1 MPAHQTQCSFSETA
15 LQVYHSYLFAQSSC
29 MSVATNN
36 YIESPQQ
43 YDMISQTAETEKGRD
58 KISRDGNMD
67 EIMRIGWE
75 SSH

>member
-1 MPAHQTQCSFSETA
+1 
-15 LQVYHSYLFAQSSC
+15 